1 MQMPFALLK
10 CIKQKKRSPMDY
22 ANSYA
27 FFLMGGE
34 NDAKYINILPHAFMS
49 VLSIKD

>member
-1 MQMPFALLK
+1 
-10 CIKQKKRSPMDY
+10 MDY
-22 ANSYA
+22 ANNYA